1 MSNCNCVTANI
12 LRLAWQLSTPDV
24 KPQKLAEY
32 RAHRE
37 TCPVC
42 REAMRALVDQA
53 SQASMPEV
61 DYVEQSQSS

>member
-12 LRLAWQLSTPDV
+12 LRLAWYLLAPDV
-24 KPQKLAEY
+24 KAQTLAEY
-32 RAHRE
+32 RAHRD

-53 SQASMPEV
+53 SHASMPEV